1 MSLTDRFKSAL
12 TAFRTPAGA
21 DKSIDVRNS
30 SSMTL
35 SDFNDWVTAN
45 DIYTFGESN
54 AMQVSAIYACVAL
67 IGGAVSSIPLEF
79 YRRDAAGHREKF
91 TPDLWYLFN
100 EQPFPAWKAATAWE
114 YSMQSLLLRGDSFW
128 RIHRASRLSPT
139 ITGFE
144 PLHPA
149 TVYVWRSG
157 DRLRYRVTPQPSQ
170 LMQPTAGHQMVE
182 MSGAIP
188 PIELDQDDILHVPGP
203 GFNGLRGLSQ
213 VTSSLMQSG
222 NTAKAADKFTS
233 AFFANSA
240 RPDFVLESDAKMDAQ
255 QISQLR
261 DQWEQLY
268 AGATKAWKPAVL
280 TGGLKVKPV
289 TLSSHDAQL
298 LETRKFTVEE
308 ICRVFGVPP
317 HMIGHM
323 DKSTAWGSGIEQMAL
338 GFSKFTLQRHLRKIE
353 QEVNRKV
360 FRTAARFCAFDV
372 SGLERGDF
380 KTRMEGYRVALGRA
394 GEPAWLTVNEV
405 RKMENLPPV
414 DGGDQLITDP
424 MEATEPNEPPGVPS
438 ESPPPDPSQD

>member
-1 MSLTDRFKSAL
+1 MSIFDRFSSAL
-12 TAFRTPAGA
+12 TAFRAPAGA

-35 SDFNDWVTAN
+35 SDFNDWVTAS
-45 DIYTFGESN
+45 DLYSFGESN
-54 AMQVSAIYACVAL
+54 AMQVSTIYACVAL

-100 EQPFPAWKAATAWE
+100 EQPFPAWNAATAWE

-128 RIHRASRLSPT
+128 RIHRASRLSPV

-240 RPDFVLESDAKMDAQ
+240 RPDFVLESDTKMDAQ
-255 QISQLR
+255 QIAQLR

-268 AGATKAWKPAVL
+268 QGSNKAWKPAVL

-298 LETRKFTVEE
+298 LQTRKFTVDE

-317 HMIGHM
+317 HMVGHM
-323 DKSTAWGSGIEQMAL
+323 EGGTAWGTGIEQMSL

-353 QEVNRKV
+353 QEINRKV

-372 SGLERGDF
+372 TGLERGDF

-405 RKMENLPPV
+405 RKMENLPPI

-424 MEATEPNEPPGVPS
+424 MEATEPNEPPGAPS

>member
-12 TAFRTPAGA
+12 TAFRTPTGA

-45 DIYTFGESN
+45 DLYSFGESN

-100 EQPFPAWKAATAWE
+100 EQPFPAWNAATAWE

-353 QEVNRKV
+353 QEINRKV
-360 FRTAARFCAFDV
+360 FRTAARFAAFDV

-405 RKMENLPPV
+405 RRMENLPPV
-414 DGGDQLITDP
+414 DGGDELITDP
-424 MEATEPNEPPGVPS
+424 MEATEPNDPPEVPS
-438 ESPPPDPSQD
+438 EAPSTDPSQD

>member
-1 MSLTDRFKSAL
+1 VNIFDRFSSAL

-35 SDFNDWVTAN
+35 SDFNDWVNAN
-45 DIYTFGESN
+45 DIYSFGESN

-100 EQPFPAWKAATAWE
+100 EQPFPAWNAATAWE

-128 RIHRASRLSPT
+128 RIHRASRLSPV

-213 VTSSLMQSG
+213 VTSSLMLAG

-233 AFFANSA
+233 SFFANSA
-240 RPDFVLESDAKMDAQ
+240 RPDFVLESDTKMDAQ
-255 QISQLR
+255 QIAQLR

-268 AGATKAWKPAVL
+268 AGASKAWKPAVL

-298 LETRKFTVEE
+298 LETRKFTVNE

-317 HMIGHM
+317 HMVGHM
-323 DKSTAWGSGIEQMAL
+323 EGTTAWGTGIEQMSL

-353 QEVNRKV
+353 QEINRKV

-372 SGLERGDF
+372 TGLERGDF

-405 RKMENLPPV
+405 RKLENLPPV
-414 DGGDQLITDP
+414 DGGDQLVTDP
-424 MEATEPNEPPGVPS
+424 MKAAEPPGATP
-438 ESPPPDPSQD
+438 EPPPPEPSQD

>member
-1 MSLTDRFKSAL
+1 VSIFDRISSAL
-12 TAFRTPAGA
+12 EAFRAPAGGE
-21 DKSIDVRNS
+21 KSIDVRNA

-35 SDFNDWVTAN
+35 SDFNDWVTAS
-45 DIYTFGESN
+45 DIYSFGESS
-54 AMQVSAIYACVAL
+54 AMQVSTIYACVAL

-100 EQPFPAWKAATAWE
+100 EQPFPAWNAATAWE

-170 LMQPTAGHQMVE
+170 LMQPTAGTPIANI
-182 MSGAIP
+182 SGAIP
-188 PIELDQDDILHVPGP
+188 AIELDQDDMLHVPGP
-203 GFNGLRGLSQ
+203 GFDGLRGLSQ
-213 VTSSLMQSG
+213 VTSSLMQAG
-222 NTAKAADKFTS
+222 NIAKSADKFTS

-255 QISQLR
+255 QIAQLR

-298 LETRKFTVEE
+298 LETRKFTVDE

-317 HMIGHM
+317 HMVGHM
-323 DKSTAWGSGIEQMAL
+323 EGGTAWGTGIEQMSL

-353 QEVNRKV
+353 QEINRKV
-360 FRTAARFCAFDV
+360 FRTAARFCSFDV
-372 SGLERGDF
+372 TGLERGDF

-405 RKMENLPPV
+405 RQMENMPPV
-414 DGGDQLITDP
+414 DGGDQLVTGALDATDP
-424 MEATEPNEPPGVPS
+424 PGAPPATPTT
-438 ESPPPDPSQD
+438 DPSQD